1 MSFGMIMWSLNKVKK
16 QIVLYGFSVRI
27 TIDEIYKYIAEDVE
41 RRFVTSN
48 YELDSSLPKGKNEK
62 VIGLMKDELGR
73 KTMTK
78 FVG

>member
-16 QIVLYGFSVRI
+16 QIVLYGFIVRL

-48 YELDSSLPKGKNEK
+48 YELDSSLPKGKNKK
-62 VIGLMKDELGR
+62 VIGLIKDELGR